1 MLGVKTTSWSSSPT
15 QVNTKRGIPCTNSCY
30 GKILVVV
37 VVCVV
42 FHFGVLVGFFL
53 FVFGFFFVF
62 ISFGIHTAA
71 AF

>member
-1 MLGVKTTSWSSSPT
+1 MLGVKTTSWSYSPT
-15 QVNTKRGIPCTNSCY
+15 QVNTNRGIPCINSCY

-37 VVCVV
+37 VVVCVV
-42 FHFGVLVGFFL
+42 FR
-53 FVFGFFFVF
+53 FVFGGFFSVLGIFFVF